1 MFDMNR
7 PLHVYDAD
15 KIDERIIVRSSQKGE
30 SFRALDDKD
39 YHLEDGMCVI
49 ADKSKVLG
57 LGGIM
62 GGDETGCT
70 PSTVNVLLESAL
82 FDSVNTAKTGRQL
95 SILSDARYRFERG
108 VDPNSV
114 EAGIDLASQLIIEI
128 CGGELNETTI
138 AGKIPII
145 NKTISLSI
153 ERLKKR
159 LGIDIDEKE
168 TQVILKNLGFKT
180 TKKGNDILCEIPSW
194 RQDISEEADLS
205 LSLIHI

>member
-15 KIDERIIVRSSQKGE
+15 KINEKIIVRSSQKGE
-30 SFRALDDKD
+30 SFKALDDKE

-82 FDSVNTAKTGRQL
+82 FDPVNTAKTGRQL

-114 EAGIDLASQLIIEI
+114 CLLYTSPSPRDVEESRLAG
-128 CGGELNETTI
+128 CG
-138 AGKIPII
+138 
-145 NKTISLSI
+145 
-153 ERLKKR
+153 
-159 LGIDIDEKE
+159 
-168 TQVILKNLGFKT
+168 
-180 TKKGNDILCEIPSW
+180 
-194 RQDISEEADLS
+194 
-205 LSLIHI
+205 